1 MYDSTVTVVNRSGS
15 EKKGFVWFPTVID
28 GVNLIVDK
36 GAVTARTGLAEA
48 NKANLHIQYISVGGK
63 VLVVGKPYMLPKEW
77 NTQSDEEKAT
87 SITFNEGCDFFID
100 GEYAE
105 KVIVEDESI
114 YTNGLLSYMKSKYDN
129 VFKINTVGKYSLIPH
144 FEIGGE

>member
-1 MYDSTVTVVNRSGS
+1 MYNRTITVFNRSGS
-15 EKKGFVWFPTVID
+15 EKNGFVWFPTVID
-28 GVNLIVDK
+28 GVYLIIDK
-36 GAVTARTGLAEA
+36 GAGMVKTGLAEA

-144 FEIGGE
+144 FEIGSE

>member
-1 MYDSTVTVVNRSGS
+1 MYDRTITVFNRSGS

-28 GVNLIVDK
+28 GVDLIIDK
-36 GAVTARTGLAEA
+36 GAGMAKTGMADA
-48 NKANLHIQYISVGGK
+48 NKANLHIHYISVGDK
-63 VLVVGKPYMLPKEW
+63 AFVDGKPYLLPKEW
-77 NTQSDEEKAT
+77 DAQSDEGK
-87 SITFNEGCDFFID
+87 SISVTFSEGHDFFIE

-105 KVIVEDESI
+105 DVIVDDEI
-114 YTNGLLSYMKSKYDN
+114 TYVNGLLSYMKTKYDN